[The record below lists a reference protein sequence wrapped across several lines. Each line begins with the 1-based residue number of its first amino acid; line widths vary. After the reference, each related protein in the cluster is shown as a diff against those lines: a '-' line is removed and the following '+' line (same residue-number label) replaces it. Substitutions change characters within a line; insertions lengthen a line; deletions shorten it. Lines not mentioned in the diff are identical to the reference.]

1 MRPVSA
7 IEDRSENIVGEAS
20 LGRPRSWLGV
30 VHRRVAVPG
39 VRVLATGGLAYAM
52 IPILFGITAIVIPGS
67 ATLTS
72 IRAVLLLSAML
83 GVASIGQT
91 LVIIVGGIDLS
102 IPAIVGMGDVMI
114 TQLNGEHWSFWGAA
128 AAVVAASIVIGA
140 VNGAIS
146 RVLNTHSLIVTL
158 ATSYIVLGAILAW
171 THAQYT
177 GSVPAWLVNAS
188 SLVGTTGPIPLPGA
202 VVLWAAVAAIMIA
215 MLYWTRFG
223 RRIYAVG
230 ASATASRLAL
240 GRPSLT
246 WIGVFALSGLCSGIA
261 GILYA
266 GFSGTAD
273 ASVGDPLLFQ
283 TITAVVVGG
292 TSLLGGRGGI
302 GRTLAGAIIVTQL
315 TTLLLGVGLG
325 APMQET
331 LLGLLMLVLVAV
343 YGREA
348 HVSARV

>member
-1 MRPVSA
+1 MSA
-7 IEDRSENIVGEAS
+7 VDERSGDIVGEPS
-20 LGRPRSWLGV
+20 LGRPRSWLAAGRGRGTGQNV
-30 VHRRVAVPG
+30 GALV
-39 VRVLATGGLAYAM
+39 TGGLAYAM

-72 IRAVLLLSAML
+72 VRAVLLLSAML
-83 GVASIGQT
+83 GIASIGQT

-102 IPAIVGMGDVMI
+102 IPAVVGMGDVLI

-128 AAVVAASIVIGA
+128 AVVVAASVVVGA

-177 GSVPAWLVNAS
+177 GSVPAWLVGAS
-188 SLVGTTGPIPLPGA
+188 SVVGTTGPIPLPGA
-202 VVLWAAVAAIMIA
+202 VVLWVVVAAIVIA

-223 RRIYAVG
+223 RRIYATG
-230 ASATASRLAL
+230 ANATASRLAL
-240 GRPSLT
+240 GRPSRT
-246 WIGVFALSGLCSGIA
+246 WIGVFALSGLCAGIA

-283 TITAVVVGG
+283 TVTAVVVGG

-331 LLGLLMLVLVAV
+331 LLGVLMLVLVAI
-343 YGREA
+343 YGRES